1 MGKASLLYI
10 IPGVL
15 GFAIVLFFIGLAN
28 YLTSGRR
35 QIEDRLEQHGKRD
48 DDYTYMTGDEDIS
61 LFGEEEEETRGGP
74 IARWLQKRAKK
85 NNSKGTIT
93 LRDELARADLK
104 LKIGEWQMIQI
115 VSVIVM
121 GIIGLVVFF
130 QPILAIVVSIVGF
143 FIPGFYLRNRQ
154 KQRLAAFEDRLSDA
168 IVMMSNS
175 LRAGYSFLQ
184 SLEVVGQEMPDPI
197 GVEFGRVVREIG
209 LGLTQEQGLANLFR
223 RIPSGDLD
231 MMITAVNVQQEV
243 GGNLAEILDTLAHT
257 IRERVRIQGEIRVLV
272 AQQKMAGYIIT
283 GLPIALAAFLS
294 YMNPAYIG
302 LLYSE
307 PCGWMMIAASII
319 MITAGFFAIQKIV
332 DIEI

>member
-1 MGKASLLYI
+1 MGKESLLYI
-10 IPGVL
+10 IPTIL
-15 GFAIVLFFIGLAN
+15 GFAIFFFFIGLAN
-28 YLTSGRR
+28 FLTSGRK
-35 QIEDRLEQHGKRD
+35 QIADRLDKHTKR

-61 LFGEEEEETRGGP
+61 LFGEEEEEARGGP

-85 NNSKGTIT
+85 NNTQATIT

-104 LKIGEWQMIQI
+104 LKVGEWQMIQI
-115 VSVIVM
+115 VSVIAM
-121 GIIGLVVFF
+121 GIIGFVVFF
-130 QPILAIVVSIVGF
+130 QPILAILVSIVGF
-143 FIPGFYLRNRQ
+143 FLPRFYLRYRQ
-154 KQRLAAFEDRLSDA
+154 RQRLAAFDNRLSDA

-197 GVEFGRVVREIG
+197 GIEFGRVVREIG

-272 AQQKMAGYIIT
+272 AQQKLAGYIIT
-283 GLPIALAAFLS
+283 ALPIALAALLS
-294 YMNPAYIG
+294 FMNPDYMS
-302 LLYSE
+302 LLYTST
-307 PCGWMMIAASII
+307 CGWMMIGTSIL
-319 MITAGFFAIQKIV
+319 MIVAGFFAIQKIV